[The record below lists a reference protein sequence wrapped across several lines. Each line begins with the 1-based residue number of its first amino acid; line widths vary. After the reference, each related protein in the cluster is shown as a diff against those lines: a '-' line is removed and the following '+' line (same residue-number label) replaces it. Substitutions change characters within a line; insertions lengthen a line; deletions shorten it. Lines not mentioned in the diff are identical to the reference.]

1 MDDLEGPN
9 NVTMDGI
16 GKEIEV
22 HLGEAFGFIL
32 ASMKRS
38 NFIPMFEKKK
48 KSHVKLKNGNSN
60 IDRVVFF

>member
-9 NVTMDGI
+9 KVTMDGI

-22 HLGEAFGFIL
+22 HLEEAVGFIL

-38 NFIPMFEKKK
+38 NFIPCSKKIKIK
-48 KSHVKLKNGNSN
+48 KNLPSS
-60 IDRVVFF
+60 

>member
-38 NFIPMFEKKK
+38 NFIPCSKKINKKK
-48 KSHVKLKNGNSN
+48 IKKKNLPSS
-60 IDRVVFF
+60 